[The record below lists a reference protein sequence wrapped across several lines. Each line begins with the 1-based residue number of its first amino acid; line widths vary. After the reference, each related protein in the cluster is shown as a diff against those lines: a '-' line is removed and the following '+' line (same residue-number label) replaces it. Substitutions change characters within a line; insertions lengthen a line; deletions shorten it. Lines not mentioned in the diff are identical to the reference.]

1 MAQYEPAEMATSETE
16 VRRRHRDEGAEENED
31 AEPDVSPEDSEPA
44 PEGTDYW
51 DLDDDDQWGSSSY
64 SSSELAKKRKVLRRS
79 NLEVGIA
86 FVCHL
91 TLMCYY
97 IYVHVYDATIVKRN
111 KGEGFDFS
119 YGGRWKFLTYI
130 NIVRAMQHNL
140 VITHSTAVPTLQ
152 SIFHTFIL
160 FIAVVAVCVL
170 FSVFLH
176 RHHAS

>member
-1 MAQYEPAEMATSETE
+1 MATSETE
-16 VRRRHRDEGAEENED
+16 VRRRHRDDEGAEKSDDGEAD
-31 AEPDVSPEDSEPA
+31 IAPEDSEPA

-64 SSSELAKKRKVLRRS
+64 SSSELAKKRRALRRS

-91 TLMCYY
+91 ALMCYY

-130 NIVRAMQHNL
+130 NIVSHAAILIHTQHFCH
-140 VITHSTAVPTLQ
+140 VHDQES
-152 SIFHTFIL
+152 S
-160 FIAVVAVCVL
+160 VAPL
-170 FSVFLH
+170 SL
-176 RHHAS
+176 